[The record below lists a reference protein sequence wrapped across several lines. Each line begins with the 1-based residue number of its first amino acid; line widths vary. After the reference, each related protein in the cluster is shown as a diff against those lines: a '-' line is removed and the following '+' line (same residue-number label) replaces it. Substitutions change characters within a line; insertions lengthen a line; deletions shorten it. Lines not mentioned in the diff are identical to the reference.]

1 MGYEDNIWMDILM
14 DILMDIYYLQTGRRY
29 MGDILA
35 NMRRMTILWNIV
47 MQYFTLRYNKGMR
60 WNLNG

>member
-1 MGYEDNIWMDILM
+1 
-14 DILMDIYYLQTGRRY
+14 

-60 WNLNG
+60 WNLNGQEDSIWKIYYLMWRGLPYHEIL